1 MGHVIT
7 RGCHAV
13 CVEAVRHR
21 RSAVGRSIFPTSM
34 SAPGAA
40 VMARDGVGELAE
52 LLATQPTD
60 WEATFWAMDCAK
72 ITATESVSTADGA
85 TSVSSIARVKLCGVL
100 PWGGVTSSRHYDA
113 AGTAFTGR
121 GSHYTHRTIGTL
133 TDFDP
138 VAKRATYRVQVQHG
152 SRTYD
157 AATYSECIGRATAS
171 DDHNPS
177 LSRVPCHLSVC
188 AAYDFAAQTILVKVK
203 RSVTYTLRPQQ

>member
-1 MGHVIT
+1 
-7 RGCHAV
+7 
-13 CVEAVRHR
+13 
-21 RSAVGRSIFPTSM
+21 M

-40 VMARDGVGELAE
+40 VMARDGVGELAK

-85 TSVSSIARVKLCGVL
+85 TSVSSIARVKLCGVI

-177 LSRVPCHLSVC
+177 LSHACRAICPCVC

>member
-1 MGHVIT
+1 
-7 RGCHAV
+7 
-13 CVEAVRHR
+13 
-21 RSAVGRSIFPTSM
+21 
-34 SAPGAA
+34 
-40 VMARDGVGELAE
+40 MARDGVGELAE

-60 WEATFWAMDCAK
+60 WETTFWAMDCAK

-100 PWGGVTSSRHYDA
+100 PWGGVISSRHYDA

-121 GSHYTHRTIGTL
+121 GSHYTHRTIGML

-152 SRTYD
+152 SRTYE

-177 LSRVPCHLSVC
+177 LSRHLSVC
-188 AAYDFAAQTILVKVK
+188 A
-203 RSVTYTLRPQQ
+203 RSVRLCRTDHLGQGQAIGDVHITTAAVRIRRAGTCVGICPACDPVRQRHRRLSAPSELVCNGHV

>member
-1 MGHVIT
+1 
-7 RGCHAV
+7 
-13 CVEAVRHR
+13 
-21 RSAVGRSIFPTSM
+21 M

-40 VMARDGVGELAE
+40 VMARDGVGELAK

-100 PWGGVTSSRHYDA
+100 PWGGVISSRHYDA